1 MFPFL
6 SRDKAMERRSVREAL
21 PHTLSLTLAW
31 VLAATASAPALAQSA
46 PEATGSAAPVTA
58 PAAST
63 APAPADIQPPDW
75 RGANDGVGAFR
86 RGHID
91 IYRWEQEQQRR
102 ASALRDAQ
110 PTPAEPFTLAQA
122 REQVLLNRPDLIGR
136 VSLGALERSKLRLR
150 TLEALLEVEQAWLQ
164 AVAAQQRVRSMALAI
179 DAAESGAELARR
191 MAVVGNYSAA
201 NRMTEELTLWDVRQ
215 QKLLAE
221 QEAQQAAEKLW
232 RLVASSSQR
241 LSPADLAA
249 RLPAELTTADT
260 ALPLPASASAAEWE
274 SWALS
279 RHPEWPLLKLHAEQA
294 EQGLSAD
301 EKATMQATQ
310 AAAVRAALQA
320 GAAGTAG
327 TAQTATEPQWPLL
340 LDPRQTR
347 WPHRWEEAL
356 QARAEADALERRIRS
371 DVRLALSAWQA
382 AEQLHRQNRDEVQRL
397 QTALQE
403 DALLQYNG
411 MLKST
416 WDLLAR
422 ARSRVQSEAAT
433 QQSQRD
439 AALAAAQFRAVLS
452 GLPFAGAS
460 LGTPGAAGA
469 SAAPAH

>member
-1 MFPFL
+1 MFPFFPAARAKSPVAL
-6 SRDKAMERRSVREAL
+6 AL
-21 PHTLSLTLAW
+21 PALPALPALLVLL
-31 VLAATASAPALAQSA
+31 VLALSAAS
-46 PEATGSAAPVTA
+46 GSAMTQ
-58 PAAST
+58 S
-63 APAPADIQPPDW
+63 APAPAGAAAPSEVQPPDW
-75 RGANDGVGAFR
+75 RGANDGVGAFK

-91 IYRWEQEQQRR
+91 ILRWEQEQQRLAGTPR
-102 ASALRDAQ
+102 GAQGAS
-110 PTPAEPFTLAQA
+110 AEPFTLAQA
-122 REQVLLNRPDLIGR
+122 REQALLNRPDLIGR
-136 VSLGALERSKLRLR
+136 VSLSQLERSALRLR

-164 AVAAQQRVRSMALAI
+164 AVAAQQRVRSMALAM

-221 QEAQQAAEKLW
+221 QEAQQAAETLW
-232 RLVASSSQR
+232 RLVANGSFS
-241 LSPADLAA
+241 LSPESLAA
-249 RLPAELTTADT
+249 RLPQELSPVDTT
-260 ALPLPASASAAEWE
+260 LPLPASAPPEAWE
-274 SWALS
+274 NWALS
-279 RHPEWPLLKLHAEQA
+279 RHPEWPLLRLHAEQR
-294 EQGLSAD
+294 EQGLSA
-301 EKATMQATQ
+301 EERVAMQATHM
-310 AAAVRAALQA
+310 AAVRAALGA
-320 GAAGTAG
+320 GGAETAG
-327 TAQTATEPQWPLL
+327 TAQTTKEPQWPLL

-356 QARAEADALERRIRS
+356 QARADADALERRIRS
-371 DVRLALSAWQA
+371 DVRLALGAWQA

-397 QTALQE
+397 QTALQD

-422 ARSRVQSEAAT
+422 ARSRVQSEMAT

-439 AALAAAQFRAVLS
+439 AALAAAQLRAVLA

-469 SAAPAH
+469 AAAPAH